1 MTAGLA
7 LDLVRAVAW
16 LRAAYEA
23 EAAGDDPRPA
33 FARSQSAVSPI
44 DLAEALGLALDAL
57 VRLTWDD
64 PETVIEALCLDAD
77 LSSDLDAFTGAGE
90 R

>member
-1 MTAGLA
+1 MI
-7 LDLVRAVAW
+7 LD
-16 LRAAYEA
+16 
-23 EAAGDDPRPA
+23 RPSP
-33 FARSQSAVSPI
+33 ARKARCSPI

-77 LSSDLDAFTGAGE
+77 LSSDLDAFAGVVE
-90 R
+90 Q